1 MITEKRK
8 KNKFIASA
16 NSKYRS
22 GVELQ
27 RKIDEYFN
35 ECDANK
41 STYTVTG
48 LSYFLGFADRQ
59 SIYDYI
65 NKNKSK
71 EMSFAVKRARTRI
84 EASVEARLIDKNSI
98 GAMFWLKNHDWSDV
112 QKIEHSGDVNI
123 NIKGLAKL

>member
-1 MITEKRK
+1 MAAKRERTK
-8 KNKFIASA
+8 TCANLRFRSA
-16 NSKYRS
+16 
-22 GVELQ
+22 VELQ
-27 RKIDEYFN
+27 KKIDEYFN

-41 STYTVTG
+41 STYTITG
-48 LSYFLGFADRQ
+48 FAYFLGFATRG

-71 EMSFAVKRARTRI
+71 EMSFVVKRAKTRI
-84 EASVEARLIDKNSI
+84 EASIEARLIDKNSI

-112 QKIEHSGDVNI
+112 QKVEHSGDVNI